1 MITYYHKAARA
12 ATAGQKMQ
20 NRSTQLK
27 GALLLLA
34 TSVIWGSAFVAQS
47 AGIEKI
53 DAFTFNAARNILGAA
68 ALFIFIII
76 RDRITGKGLSAEERE
91 LRRRGNRNALVYGSI
106 LGVALCAAS
115 CFQQFAFYESTPGKI
130 AFITALYMFF
140 VPLIGLFFGKR
151 VPGIIWFCIAA
162 GFVGLYFLCIDPSK
176 PFSINT
182 GDVLALVCAFLFA
195 IQILLVEKFAPLAD
209 GVKISCVEFA
219 VSGII
224 SGILMFI
231 FERPVMADVAASW
244 LPILYAGLLSTAIA
258 YTLQIVGQKYC
269 EATVASLMMCTE
281 SVFAVLAAAV
291 ILSQTP
297 TAREALGSAIMF
309 AAIILSQIWEPIKL
323 KFNKRKEADES

>member
-1 MITYYHKAARA
+1 M
-12 ATAGQKMQ
+12 QK
-20 NRSTQLK
+20 RSTQLK
-27 GALLLLA
+27 GALILLA

-53 DAFTFNAARNILGAA
+53 DAFTFNAARSVLGAA
-68 ALFIFIII
+68 ALFIFILI
-76 RDRITGKGLSAEERE
+76 RDFVTGKHLTEEERA
-91 LRRRGNRNALVYGSI
+91 LRRRGNRNALIYGSI

-151 VPGIIWFCIAA
+151 VPALIWVCIAL

-182 GDVLALVCAFLFA
+182 GDLLALVCAFLFA
-195 IQILLVEKFAPLAD
+195 IQILLVEKYAPLAD

-224 SGILMFI
+224 SAILMFI
-231 FERPVMADVAASW
+231 FERPVMADIAASW

-281 SVFAVLAAAV
+281 SVFAVLTAAL
-291 ILSQTP
+291 ILSQVP
-297 TAREALGSAIMF
+297 TAREALGCGIML
-309 AAIILSQIWEPIKL
+309 AAIVLSQVGEPLISKL
-323 KFNKRKEADES
+323 RKRKEDAS